1 MKGILTGIGL
11 AVLLAIG
18 PSALKAADKAET
30 KPAETKPSPQTQP
43 APQAKAEEAKKP
55 VTPGPLDGK
64 SFVGQIA
71 EKGKKGNPDTFLFKD
86 GRFRS
91 TACDKFGFKDAAYTT
106 SGEGKNMRFRA
117 TTVNASGAK
126 MEWDGMVLGD
136 KLEGKAVL
144 NQPGQSPVEN
154 EFKAKIT
161 K

>member
-1 MKGILTGIGL
+1 MEDFMKKTLMGIGL
-11 AVLLAIG
+11 AVLLALG
-18 PSALKAADKAET
+18 PAALRAADKAET
-30 KPAETKPSPQTQP
+30 QPA

-64 SFVGQIA
+64 SFVGEIA
-71 EKGKKGNPDTFLFKD
+71 AKGQKANADTFLFKD

-117 TTVNASGAK
+117 TTVNPSGAK
-126 MEWDGMVLGD
+126 MEWDGMILGN
-136 KLEGKAVL
+136 KLEGTAVL
-144 NQPGQSPVEN
+144 NEQGKPAVEN
-154 EFKAKIT
+154 TFKAKIT